1 MTKLQNF
8 KNAKVNAVYGFDGQ
22 NVVKRATG
30 AVVKFEGN
38 RVRLNIDG
46 KRTWFKREA
55 LEVVQNKERATRKT
69 TKMAVY
75 RNEMAK
81 RVMAGE
87 SKEQVYADM
96 IQYCKDTG
104 LIAKHRDVWVYFA
117 RSWERVSSEPSKFVL

>member
-8 KNAKVNAVYGFDGQ
+8 KNVNVNAVYGFDGQ

-55 LEVVQNKERATRKT
+55 LEVVQNKERAARKT

-87 SKEQVYADM
+87 TKEQVYADM

-117 RSWERVSSEPSKFVL
+117 RSWGRVSSEPSKFVL